1 MERAYHKWF
10 SNELQRD
17 MELLVFGHAGQAVL
31 FFPTRM
37 ARFFDYEN
45 WGVVGG
51 LRERLK
57 KGEIQLFC
65 VDSIDAES
73 FYNKTVEPT
82 ERINRHLQYEAYI
95 LKEVIPFMLK
105 QNPLANGN
113 LTVAGCS
120 MGAFH
125 AMNLVLR
132 HPSLFKK
139 VVAMSGRYDLTIQLE
154 HYDDLFDGF
163 RNQAIFLNT
172 PQHFMADIENEQV
185 LSTMRQMDITIAI
198 GAEDPFYPFN
208 IAFGEILTEKN
219 IPHKLYTWD
228 GNAHLPRFWRQMVQL
243 YL

>member
-10 SNELQRD
+10 STELQRD
-17 MELLVFGHAGQAVL
+17 MELLVFGHTGQAVL

-45 WGVVGG
+45 WGVVAG
-51 LRERLK
+51 LRERLNK
-57 KGEIQLFC
+57 NQIQLFC

-73 FYNKTVEPT
+73 FYNKNAEPA

-95 LKEVIPFMLK
+95 LKEVVPFMLK
-105 QNPLANGN
+105 QNANAS
-113 LTVAGCS
+113 LVVAGCS

-125 AMNLVLR
+125 AINLALR
-132 HPSLFKK
+132 HPAVFKK

-154 HYDDLFDGF
+154 NYDDLFDGF
-163 RNQAIFLNT
+163 RNREIFLNT
-172 PQHFMADIENEQV
+172 PQHFMAEMEDEHLLALI
-185 LSTMRQMDITIAI
+185 RQIDITIAI

-208 IAFGEILTEKN
+208 IMFGEILTKKS
-219 IPHKLYTWD
+219 IPHKLYTWE